1 MSTSGDDPKTSVH
14 RGNQIFVVAVAFLAV
29 AWLGVS
35 LRTWVRAVM
44 VKSYGWDD
52 AVLLLAAVS
61 FTLYCSFNILL
72 SDMGFGSPEILQ
84 NTPATI
90 STIVTYMITTFALY
104 ASTMVLVKISL
115 GIFYLRIAIEKW
127 QRWTVWVT
135 LIISTIY
142 GTYYFFAAIFQCGNP
157 KYFLRNALAGK
168 CGGSPNTLLPVNMTA
183 GVINAVSD
191 LVMVI
196 LPIFLIRKASMPKRA
211 KISAYGVVALGSI
224 GGVVSL
230 LRLKYIKDLSYVTNF
245 FETGVTITLWSIA
258 EAGIAIIAASLAT
271 VRPIFRCCLDNT
283 RRALGSGTGGS
294 RQKHSQLSSTDT
306 TSHGVSRKISSRLA
320 RRQSDLSFQDR
331 GAAFNPTPA
340 GAWPMTEIK
349 EEERPRPDKVD
360 TTAEERPFPEFTQRG
375 SVKKGKIY
383 WEEKRAAT
391 PTLPPPAVLPGAQ
404 QQPNEQ
410 RRQDR
415 APSASRSPPP
425 LAGKAPRPARR
436 EAMALDSAVGVSKSV
451 QQIPPPRPARTPSAE
466 ERNWKNPRSSR
477 SRPPPLQHAGSWK
490 DRNTRRKDDYSPD
503 RDTMSPQTFLR
514 APSMCDIE
522 PESPVIGGVVGDEY
536 DPSSIPAPRNAAAP
550 PARHASPISSHGY
563 GMAPTLQPRHP
574 FPRLAPARDS
584 DYMDWAAETPPPR
597 LGTQSM
603 ASDWRSD
610 VYRPDSV
617 DTMSKFR

>member
-1 MSTSGDDPKTSVH
+1 MSTSGDDHKTSVN
-14 RGNQIFVVAVAFLAV
+14 RGNQIFVVAIAFLGV

-35 LRTWVRAVM
+35 LRTWMRAFM

-52 AVLLLAAVS
+52 AVLLLAAAS

-104 ASTMVLVKISL
+104 ASTMVIVKISL

-135 LIISTIY
+135 LTISTIY

-196 LPIFLIRKASMPKRA
+196 LPIFLIRKASMRKRA

-306 TSHGVSRKISSRLA
+306 TSQCVSRKISSRLA
-320 RRQSDLSFQDR
+320 RRRSDLSFQDR

-349 EEERPRPDKVD
+349 EEERPIKTATV
-360 TTAEERPFPEFTQRG
+360 TTEEEPFPDFTQRG
-375 SVKKGKIY
+375 SVRKGKIY
-383 WEEKRAAT
+383 WEDKRAAT
-391 PTLPPPAVLPGAQ
+391 PTLPPPGVMPNAQ
-404 QQPNEQ
+404 QPSNE
-410 RRQDR
+410 RRRRER
-415 APSASRSPPP
+415 APSTGRSPPP
-425 LAGKAPRPARR
+425 LAGKASRPAKR
-436 EAMALDSAVGVSKSV
+436 EAMALDSAIGVPDPV
-451 QQIPPPRPARTPSAE
+451 RQNPPPRPARSPSAE
-466 ERNWKNPRSSR
+466 DRNWKNPRSSR
-477 SRPPPLQHAGSWK
+477 SRPPNLQHGSSTWK
-490 DRNTRRKDDYSPD
+490 DRNTQPRQDESPD

-514 APSMCDIE
+514 APSMIETE
-522 PESPVIGGVVGDEY
+522 PESPVVGDVMADEY
-536 DPSSIPAPRNAAAP
+536 DPSSILPSRNAASQ
-550 PARHASPISSHGY
+550 PARRISPIASQGC
-563 GMAPTLQPRHP
+563 GVAPTLQPRHP

-584 DYMDWAAETPPPR
+584 DYMDWPAEMPPPR
-597 LGTQSM
+597 LNTQSM

-617 DTMSKFR
+617 DTMPAF

>member
-1 MSTSGDDPKTSVH
+1 MSTSGDNDKTSVN

-52 AVLLLAAVS
+52 TVLLLAAVS

-104 ASTMVLVKISL
+104 ASTMVIVKISL

-127 QRWTVWVT
+127 QKWTVWVT
-135 LIISTIY
+135 LTISTIY

-168 CGGSPNTLLPVNMTA
+168 CGGSANTLLPVNMTA

-294 RQKHSQLSSTDT
+294 RQKHSQISSTDT
-306 TSHGVSRKISSRLA
+306 TSQGLSRKISSPLA
-320 RRQSDLSFQDR
+320 RRRSDLSFQDR

-349 EEERPRPDKVD
+349 EEEKPRPDREG

-375 SVKKGKIY
+375 SVNKGKIY
-383 WEEKRAAT
+383 WEEKQAAT
-391 PTLPPPAVLPGAQ
+391 PTLAAPAVLPAG
-404 QQPNEQ
+404 QQPSAE
-410 RRQDR
+410 RRRRDR
-415 APSASRSPPP
+415 DPSASRSPPP
-425 LAGKAPRPARR
+425 LAGEASRPARR
-436 EAMALDSAVGVSKSV
+436 EAMTFDSAVGVPAPV
-451 QQIPPPRPARTPSAE
+451 RQIPPPRPARTPSAGDHT
-466 ERNWKNPRSSR
+466 WKNSRSSR

-490 DRNTRRKDDYSPD
+490 DRNTRPKDDYSPD
-503 RDTMSPQTFLR
+503 RDAMSPQTFLR

-536 DPSSIPAPRNAAAP
+536 DPCSVPPSRAAAP
-550 PARHASPISSHGY
+550 PLARHASPISSHVY

-584 DYMDWAAETPPPR
+584 DYMEWAAETPPPR

-617 DTMSKFR
+617 DTMPKFR